1 MAKIQIS
8 YENEMEKIKILET
21 LSKGLEIR
29 NITKPYKTGRY
40 TRIYV
45 NVK

>member
-1 MAKIQIS
+1 MARIQIS
-8 YENEMEKIKILET
+8 YENEMERIKILEA

-29 NITKPYKTGRY
+29 NITKPYRTGKY

-45 NVK
+45 DVK

>member
-8 YENEMEKIKILET
+8 YENEMEKIKILEI

>member
-8 YENEMEKIKILET
+8 YENEIEKIKILEA
-21 LSKGLEIR
+21 LSKGLQIS
-29 NITKPYKTGRY
+29 NITKPYKTGKY

-45 NVK
+45 YVE